1 LDLPTEDLSTVSMG
15 SHEIVFNRILGR
27 GPDIGQPE
35 ILLSTDKMRIQE
47 ETIVRSMSPG
57 INQWQL
63 ENINELVPEY
73 LDATSNNRNLLI
85 IPTGVLNQY
94 ETDKIRKQRYVKLG
108 QEIRLKLQNNPE
120 LKLIL
125 QTDDKSLADAQSLKR
140 HLLQQRITTSQN
152 IGIARVNST
161 GKVKLDGFESGQQ
174 NKSQKKPFCSVD
186 KLAISFNVHGKT
198 RHVKEW
204 ELTIK
209 NDKEEVVRN
218 YKGKDRLPDQM
229 EWDWKNEWGELVT
242 PGQYLCSLTVR
253 AMSGQGKTSK
263 SLPIKISRLNRTVYL
278 RFSKKTKLQASK
290 IVP

>member
-1 LDLPTEDLSTVSMG
+1 
-15 SHEIVFNRILGR
+15 
-27 GPDIGQPE
+27 
-35 ILLSTDKMRIQE
+35 MRIQE